1 MDTSPSVA
9 PAHPAPTRSTPEQ
22 RTPSPELDARYG
34 RTPARRA
41 RARVWVISAGIA
53 FVAVFGAWVVWAG
66 LDGTTADIEV
76 RDTGYLLSDGA
87 ATVRFEVSMTPG
99 TAATCAIQALDE
111 SFEIIGWKLVD
122 IPPSTERTRA
132 FVETVRTLIR
142 PNTGLI
148 YRCWLA

>member
-1 MDTSPSVA
+1 MDSSS
-9 PAHPAPTRSTPEQ
+9 STALAGS
-22 RTPSPELDARYG
+22 TLGSSPELEARYG
-34 RTPARRA
+34 RSTSARVRA
-41 RARVWVISAGIA
+41 RIWVISAAVA
-53 FVAVFGAWVVWAG
+53 FVAVFAAWVLWAG
-66 LDGTTADIEV
+66 LDGTTADLEV
-76 RDTGYLLSDGA
+76 RDTGYVLSDGA
-87 ATVRFEVSMTPG
+87 ATVRFEISMTPG
-99 TAATCAIQALDE
+99 TAATCAVQALVE